1 MASWSMSTPGG
12 GDPLDR
18 SPRLLIV
25 EARLAAS
32 YIERA
37 SVWAADI
44 DEEIA
49 SELMALH
56 RRLLQRIAGLE
67 RFRPRS

>member
-12 GDPLDR
+12 GDPLGR

-37 SVWAADI
+37 HVWAADI

-67 RFRPRS
+67 RFQP